1 MILPVNGVTQSYLD
15 SLDRIQSTLDSVT
28 QQVSSGTRVSQPS
41 DDPSAVPGILETL
54 SQIAQDTQTK
64 SNLNE
69 VNSELGA
76 GDAALQS
83 ASTALE
89 QAISLAS
96 EAASPQTASQNADLL
111 QQAQAIQQQLVDL
124 SGTTFNGQY
133 IFSGDLDDQP
143 LYALDAS
150 QPEGVTQLA
159 NATSTRTIT
168 DGAGATL
175 WVPPTAQEIFDPKNA
190 DGSAASGNA
199 FAAINSLVQALQN
212 NDQAGATTAV
222 NSLKAADDYMNQQ
235 LGLYGIA
242 ENRVAD
248 ALTGLSSSVA
258 NANQTL
264 SNLRDADVA
273 GDAVELTQVQTQQQ
287 AALSVGSKLSQLNLF
302 SYLA

>member
-1 MILPVNGVTQSYLD
+1 MILPVNGSTQSYLD
-15 SLDRIQSTLDSVT
+15 SLDRIQSTLDTVT
-28 QQVSSGTRVSQPS
+28 RQVSSGTRVSQPS
-41 DDPSAVPGILETL
+41 DDPSAVPGILETQ
-54 SQIAQDTQTK
+54 SQIAQNTQTQT
-64 SNLNE
+64 NLNE
-69 VNSELGA
+69 VNAELSA
-76 GDAALQS
+76 GDAALQN

-124 SGTTFNGQY
+124 SGTTFNGRY

-143 LYALDAS
+143 LYSVDAS

-159 NATSTRTIT
+159 APTSTRTIT

-175 WVPPTAQEIFDPKNA
+175 WVPRTAREIFDPKNA

-212 NDQAGATTAV
+212 NDQAGAAAAV
-222 NSLKAADDYMNQQ
+222 NSLKAADDYMSQQ

-248 ALTGLSSSVA
+248 ALNTLSDSQA
-258 NANQTL
+258 AEKQTL

-287 AALSVGSKLSQLNLF
+287 AALSVGSKLSQLSLF